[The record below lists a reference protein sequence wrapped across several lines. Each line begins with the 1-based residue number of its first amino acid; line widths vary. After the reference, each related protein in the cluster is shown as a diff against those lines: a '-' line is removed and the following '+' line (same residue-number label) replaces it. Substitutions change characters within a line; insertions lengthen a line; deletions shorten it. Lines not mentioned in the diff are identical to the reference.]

1 MALPRL
7 SNQMIARNTLA
18 DLNNV
23 ANDLYRTQRK
33 MSSGKEIT
41 KPSDDPFGTTR
52 ALSARREL
60 EEIAQLKKNVDD
72 ALAWQGVTEVALA
85 RITDVVQRA
94 RELLVQGASDSNSTV
109 QREAIAKEIDQLI
122 ETAKTEANGSYGGR
136 YIFSGTATNTKPY
149 AVGGADAYAG
159 DAGNIVRTIGP
170 GVSIAVNVSGAD
182 FLGGDPLVAQPDG
195 LLLSTMRDI
204 AAHLRGGTP
213 ADADALRGADLQ
225 ALDRNLENF
234 TAIRATVGAT
244 TNRLETAVL
253 RLRELEEAS
262 TEALNQIEG
271 ADMAKTL
278 TDFSLQQAVYQSAL
292 RTGANIVQNS
302 LLDFLK

>member
-1 MALPRL
+1 MAVPRL
-7 SNQMIARNTLA
+7 SNQMMARNTLA
-18 DLNNV
+18 DINNA
-23 ANDLYRTQRK
+23 ANDVYRTQRK

-52 ALSARREL
+52 AVTSRREL
-60 EEIAQLKKNVDD
+60 EEVQQLQKNVDD
-72 ALAWQGVTEVALA
+72 ALSWQGVTEVALA
-85 RITDVVQRA
+85 RLTDVVQRS
-94 RELLVQGASDSNSTV
+94 RELLVRGASDSYSID

-136 YIFSGTATNTKPY
+136 YIFAGTQTGTKPY
-149 AVGGADAYAG
+149 NVGGTDVYNG

-170 GVSIAVNVSGAD
+170 GVSLAVNVRGSEV
-182 FLGGDPLVAQPDG
+182 LGGDPLVAQPDG
-195 LLLSTMRDI
+195 LLLSSLRDV

-213 ADADALRGADLQ
+213 ADANALRGADLQ
-225 ALDRNLENF
+225 ALDRNLDNL

-244 TNRLETAVL
+244 TNRLETAQL

-262 TEALNQIEG
+262 TEALNTIEG
-271 ADMAKTL
+271 ADMAKTI

-292 RTGANIVQNS
+292 KTGANIVQNS
-302 LLDFLK
+302 LLDFLR